1 MCNDIIFKTEE
12 YVFSYRVAGL
22 LLHNGK
28 VLLQRSTDDTS
39 YAIPGDLRRFKV
51 DRGGDEIE

>member
-1 MCNDIIFKTEE
+1 MCSDIIFKTEE

-28 VLLQRSTDDTS
+28 VLLQRSADDTS
-39 YAIPGDLRRFKV
+39 YAIPGDLAKV
-51 DRGGDEIE
+51 QN